1 MSEEPSIER
10 LPVGEAAT
18 ALGVT
23 RDAIHK
29 RIRRGTIR
37 YDTGEDGRLYVYID
51 TSTSNAGEYT
61 DKSKDKSES
70 EPSESLERLISSQE
84 AQLDYLRDQLQQ
96 ERDANR
102 ENRRIIAGLTQ
113 RIPQLESPS
122 STDAPQEAEGAGGDA
137 GRGDVPGGSG
147 NAGESSAPRP
157 SLWRRLFGGS

>member
-10 LPVGEAAT
+10 LPVGEAAA

-29 RIRRGTIR
+29 RIRRGTIE

-61 DKSKDKSES
+61 GKSKNKSES
-70 EPSESLERLISSQE
+70 EPSEFLERLISSQE

-113 RIPQLESPS
+113 RIPQLEAPAP
-122 STDAPQEAEGAGGDA
+122 TDEPQEGETGAEASE
-137 GRGDVPGGSG
+137 RGDDHVPPG
-147 NAGESSAPRP
+147 PRP
-157 SLWRRLFGGS
+157 SLWRRIFETRGTGGDR